1 MIRKVVRF
9 RVSPGGRRVAQLD
22 KFAVWIDQR
31 LGPTDVPVDERD
43 DGYRI
48 QGIVSAHLENIV
60 WEDWRPTL
68 ADAKLAAA
76 EWLADRLGASRW
88 GVA

>member
-1 MIRKVVRF
+1 MIRKVLRF
-9 RVSPGGRRVAQLD
+9 RVLPGGRRVAQLD
-22 KFAVWIDQR
+22 KFVVRIDAC
-31 LGPTDVPVDERD
+31 LGPPDVPVDERD

-48 QGIVSAHLENIV
+48 QGIVSAQLETV
-60 WEDWRPTL
+60 LWEDWRPTL
-68 ADAKLAAA
+68 EDAKFAAA